1 MKKSKKRSIGKTARF
16 GLFGNEQ
23 DEEAAHGDAKMSAG
37 EDFTIGV
44 EEEYQIIHPDT
55 RELRSRGKR
64 ILSKA
69 REAVGDQVT
78 PELYLS
84 QIEIGTPICRSL
96 TDVRA
101 ELTRLRRE
109 VISAAE
115 QEGSRIAAAGTHP
128 FSHWDDQTLTPKDRY
143 LDIAADYRQLAR
155 EQLIFGC
162 HVHVGINDR
171 ETAIQVMNRSRLWL
185 APLLALAANSPF
197 WLGVDTGYASFRTAM
212 WRRWPMTGTPQVFAS
227 RADYDQLVA
236 DLVAT
241 KSISDATKIYWDVRP
256 SARFETVEF
265 RITDVCLTVGEAVM
279 IAGLSRALARTCAA
293 EALRGDEFRDVRPEI
308 LRAAKWRAAR
318 FGLEEELVDVR
329 AGRAIPAGELVEEF
343 LAYLRPSLEEYDE
356 WDEVAAQ
363 IHEVLDRGTGAAR
376 QREEY
381 TRDGRF
387 EDVVDFIVAETIKGT
402 A

>member
-1 MKKSKKRSIGKTARF
+1 
-16 GLFGNEQ
+16 
-23 DEEAAHGDAKMSAG
+23 MSAG

-55 RELRSRGKR
+55 RELRSRGKS

-96 TDVRA
+96 SDVRA

-115 QEGSRIAAAGTHP
+115 KEGSRIAAAGTHP
-128 FSHWDDQTLTPKDRY
+128 FSHWEDQTLTPKDRY

-227 RADYDQLVA
+227 RADYDKLIA
-236 DLVAT
+236 ELVAT

-256 SARFETVEF
+256 SARFETIEF
-265 RITDVCLTVGEAVM
+265 RVTDVCLTVSEAVM

-293 EALRGDEFRDVRPEI
+293 EALRGDEFRDIRPEI

-329 AGRAIPAGELVEEF
+329 EGRAIAARELVEQF

-356 WDEVAAQ
+356 WEEVEAHV
-363 IHEVLDRGTGAAR
+363 HEVLDRGTGAAR
-376 QREEY
+376 QRQEY
-381 TRDGRF
+381 ARDGRF
-387 EDVVDFIVAETIKGT
+387 EAVVDFIVAETTKGT